1 MNELEE
7 KLGSILNDP
16 NMMQQIMGMAKML
29 SSPQPA
35 KKEPTEQPPASG
47 ASSFDPGLLQ
57 ALSGIAQ
64 QSFVD
69 SNQDSLLKAL
79 NPYLSSAR
87 IAKLERAM
95 HAARM
100 ANAASAFLN
109 AGGAKLLT
117 VR

>member
-29 SSPQPA
+29 SSPQPS
-35 KKEPTEQPPASG
+35 KKETPEQPPSVPPAL
-47 ASSFDPGLLQ
+47 DPGLLQ

-79 NPYLSSAR
+79 NPYLSRSR

-100 ANAASAFLN
+100 ATAASAFLN

-117 VR
+117 AR